1 MNDYSSYINLN
12 EVFNEIFLNFVNE
25 QLENVSPFNIKDQN
39 KVLIDNYAKEK
50 IIEKAKYFFSLI
62 KSNEN
67 NSQNLIFRMLL
78 NEFINEKSLDIISCI
93 FNYIKEEIFG
103 KLMEYI
109 LKALE
114 RKNLLTNLINNQIN
128 NTNEI
133 ETGKIRELLEKFLEG
148 LTYVEEKKNESILP
162 KNNRRLEYHSTDEE
176 IEEEDED
183 EKEDSRDED
192 ED

>member
-1 MNDYSSYINLN
+1 
-12 EVFNEIFLNFVNE
+12 
-25 QLENVSPFNIKDQN
+25 
-39 KVLIDNYAKEK
+39 
-50 IIEKAKYFFSLI
+50 
-62 KSNEN
+62 
-67 NSQNLIFRMLL
+67 MLL

-93 FNYIKEEIFG
+93 FNYIEEEIFG

-148 LTYVEEKKNESILP
+148 LTYVEEEENENIFP
-162 KNNRRLEYHSTDEE
+162 QNNRRLEHHSTDEE
-176 IEEEDED
+176 AEEEDENEREDSRDED

-192 ED
+192 